1 MGFFSARA
9 RVCSFRRLI
18 LLTLFSCVL
27 FVYLDFNMVKKSLEK
42 KKKKEPGMLPP
53 DDQLA
58 YYDTGNIKK
67 NTKKTTKS
75 PKIRCKK
82 RK

>member
-1 MGFFSARA
+1 
-9 RVCSFRRLI
+9 
-18 LLTLFSCVL
+18 
-27 FVYLDFNMVKKSLEK
+27 MVKKSLEK

-67 NTKKTTKS
+67 TKNNYQIPQNKVQKT
-75 PKIRCKK
+75 
-82 RK
+82 